1 MAVLRAIGYIIAIL
15 IIIGGIALFP
25 LGIVLIIGGI
35 IMIWALRKGGQVST
49 MQKDLKAIKKI
60 EQENQKLK
68 LDQMKKDALEKR
80 DDKEESF

>member
-1 MAVLRAIGYIIAIL
+1 MAVLRVIGYIIAIL
-15 IIIGGIALFP
+15 IIIAGIALFP

-35 IMIWALRKGGQVST
+35 IMIWALRKGGQVSN

-60 EQENQKLK
+60 EQENQKIK

>member
-1 MAVLRAIGYIIAIL
+1 MTVK
-15 IIIGGIALFP
+15 F
-25 LGIVLIIGGI
+25 VLIIGGI
-35 IMIWALRKGGQVST
+35 IMIWVLRKGGQVSN

-68 LDQMKKDALEKR
+68 LDQMKKDALDKR